1 MSIGFEPMLP
11 LSRLRI
17 SNPTHY
23 QTLPTHHNRSRR
35 NRTHILRVGAVYNT
49 IIPETYKYLFYLTR
63 IFGLEPKHHFRD
75 YYLFSG
81 QMPCQLGLYSQF
93 NGKSRIR
100 TYGAFTPSG
109 FQDQRF
115 KPDSAIL
122 PYLYQYFCF
131 VKKSG

>member
-1 MSIGFEPMLP
+1 MLCQHTKAGPKRFELLSTVLETAML
-11 LSRLRI
+11 
-17 SNPTHY
+17 
-23 QTLPTHHNRSRR
+23 
-35 NRTHILRVGAVYNT
+35 T
-49 IIPETYKYLFYLTR
+49 ITPETYKYLFYLTR

-93 NGKSRIR
+93 NDKSRIR

-122 PYLYQYFCF
+122 PYLY
-131 VKKSG
+131 